1 MDVEFTHKFK
11 KQFSSCKDK
20 SVKIRIKAVIQKSI
34 ELKNLSDIPGIKKLK
49 GSKNCYRIRIGDYRI
64 GLWAEKNTIIF
75 ATLDHRSQI
84 YRYFP

>member
-1 MDVEFTHKFK
+1 MNVEFTKKFK
-11 KQFSSCKDK
+11 KQFYFCKDK
-20 SVKIRIKAVIQKSI
+20 SIKSRVKTIIQKSL
-34 ELKNLSDIPGIKKLK
+34 ESNSLSDIPGIKKLK